1 MRTKKII
8 LQTRSSGQQCSFSK
22 ATFQNTTTRNSAL
35 MCCQSSSH
43 GSPLLWSSGS
53 QCNVKWSRSPT
64 GETRGRGRGT
74 EQQEVMWNLTVLKPY
89 FTHIYLPY
97 IESLRCYLL
106 MALDKKNLGDGF
118 KMSKKYQCYLN
129 AECQTLWQTCD
140 KLTPDTPSPH
150 RVSSS
155 ITFWSFLWLF
165 SQFLRNSKG
174 NFVLIC
180 TSKLCMCQ

>member
-1 MRTKKII
+1 MGLLSCEAPALSAMLNGPDLRRERHAGGGGGQSNRKSCEIWLSSNLILLIFTCHILKAFDATSWWPWTKK
-8 LQTRSSGQQCSFSK
+8 
-22 ATFQNTTTRNSAL
+22 
-35 MCCQSSSH
+35 
-43 GSPLLWSSGS
+43 
-53 QCNVKWSRSPT
+53 
-64 GETRGRGRGT
+64 
-74 EQQEVMWNLTVLKPY
+74 
-89 FTHIYLPY
+89 
-97 IESLRCYLL
+97 
-106 MALDKKNLGDGF
+106 LGDGF

-140 KLTPDTPSPH
+140 KFTPDTPSPH

>member
-43 GSPLLWSSGS
+43 GSPLSCEAPALSAMLNGPDL
-53 QCNVKWSRSPT
+53 RRERDT
-64 GETRGRGRGT
+64 RGRGT
-74 EQQEVMWNLTVLKPY
+74 EQQEVMWNLTVLKPNY

-106 MALDKKNLGDGF
+106 MALDKKELGDGF

-150 RVSSS
+150 RVTSS
-155 ITFWSFLWLF
+155 ITF
-165 SQFLRNSKG
+165 
-174 NFVLIC
+174 
-180 TSKLCMCQ
+180 